1 LQTAAN
7 AFRFAGKILKSPDRE
22 IQQAKPLEKDVPLHM
37 IKSYL
42 WWRVKYG
49 KGRIE
54 RKAITVQ
61 TLRKEFQQI
70 ARQIARQTDK
80 IWSAKELADIREV
93 IS

>member
-1 LQTAAN
+1 M
-7 AFRFAGKILKSPDRE
+7 FRFAGKILKSPDRE
-22 IQQAKPLEKDVPLHM
+22 IQQAKPLEQDVPLHM

-42 WWRVKYG
+42 WWRVMYG

-54 RKAITVQ
+54 GKAITVQ

>member
-1 LQTAAN
+1 
-7 AFRFAGKILKSPDRE
+7 
-22 IQQAKPLEKDVPLHM
+22 M

-80 IWSAKELADIREV
+80 IWPARELADIREV